1 MTNCIP
7 ILITS
12 QNSSVYEV
20 INKQHCLIPTSE
32 WSKKSLKAGGQSGDL
47 LIDHELLKANC
58 YDTKSYY

>member
-1 MTNCIP
+1 MS
-7 ILITS
+7 LFWS

-58 YDTKSYY
+58 CDTKSYY